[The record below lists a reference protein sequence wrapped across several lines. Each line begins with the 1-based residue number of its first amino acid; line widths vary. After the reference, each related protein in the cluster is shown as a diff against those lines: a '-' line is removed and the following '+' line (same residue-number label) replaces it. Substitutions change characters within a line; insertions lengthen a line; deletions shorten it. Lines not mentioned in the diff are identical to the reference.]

1 MLIDE
6 NVAAD
11 ATSSATSVQ
20 AVGSSIGCGDDTS
33 SIQTLSI
40 DLSKSHSLCRMITE
54 YRLIELMLLLFVV
67 LMKLGRRILR
77 ILIIIIISRK

>member
-1 MLIDE
+1 MMITALSLIIDKDCFSDVLIDE

-11 ATSSATSVQ
+11 TTSSATSVQ

-40 DLSKSHSLCRMITE
+40 DLSKSHSLCRMIT
-54 YRLIELMLLLFVV
+54 
-67 LMKLGRRILR
+67 
-77 ILIIIIISRK
+77 ISGI